1 MNNLGIFH
9 YIDTHMVDLR
19 TLTNDDPRWGKIHA
33 RKFHKLAWC
42 YVIPLHR
49 WLHLNPWE
57 RETAEVYAHARAAP
71 RATLLGKAAARIHG
85 IPTLTTPSEYFAT
98 VPSNSV
104 PQRSKRQYFRYKQTK
119 LNNQVTEVHGI
130 RVTSLARTAI
140 DIARF
145 DGFVEGLVAADYV
158 RSRRVSKDTLN
169 WVLGNMGRVKGVAD
183 ARRAVEHSVNSSE
196 SPWESYARALI
207 LDTGLPAVRSL
218 RAQYRVNQYYADL
231 AINGWLLIE
240 IDGNVK
246 YENELEEV
254 IRAEHQRQKALL
266 NQGFVVLRF
275 SPQEL
280 RDAPED
286 FINTIARHL
295 AAGPRNFR

>member
-1 MNNLGIFH
+1 MGSWKGSS
-9 YIDTHMVDLR
+9 
-19 TLTNDDPRWGKIHA
+19 PQ
-33 RKFHKLAWC
+33 
-42 YVIPLHR
+42 
-49 WLHLNPWE
+49 
-57 RETAEVYAHARAAP
+57 
-71 RATLLGKAAARIHG
+71 
-85 IPTLTTPSEYFAT
+85 TTYGHDAY
-98 VPSNSV
+98 
-104 PQRSKRQYFRYKQTK
+104 QRY
-119 LNNQVTEVHGI
+119 
-130 RVTSLARTAI
+130 
-140 DIARF
+140 
-145 DGFVEGLVAADYV
+145 
-158 RSRRVSKDTLN
+158 TLN

-207 LDTGLPAVRSL
+207 LDADLPAVRSL
-218 RAQYRVNQYYADL
+218 RVQYRVNQYYADL

-280 RDAPED
+280 REAPKD